1 MGLFNLFKKNGD
13 NNKEP
18 NPEDTML
25 TLNER
30 QKPTLK
36 SDTKPPSLGTAPPAQ
51 TQQAAPEVMLTP
63 DPQVNE
69 GQKTVYNFAE
79 EPAPEP
85 EQFARENLSTKSL
98 EKNINSM
105 PNVKK
110 LVIPSN
116 NEAMEQK
123 VEPTDTVFAER
134 VKLKQVD
141 LAGGEKEEENE
152 LTPSTNFIPG
162 EFIDLPISLLI
173 EHIDSTYL
181 SSNATTL
188 FDNSAKIRFTKDEVL
203 SIMAQGAFAVVGSAL
218 FARFPAGV
226 ASEKG
231 KTTSDVLEFPLD
243 KILTLV
249 PPDWFALQ
257 GQDNS
262 LTESLGNMSNP
273 FQDLEA
279 PVPEAN
285 PQEEPSPAPE
295 TKSSSNSLFDND
307 DEVSVEVTEDP
318 EETTLDS
325 MATLDQSAPPV
336 IEEEADPLET
346 MVQSSPPQTP
356 EVQDH
361 SSLETMIQEKPP
373 EVPAPAA
380 ESGPAPETND
390 TTLVVPVETIRAA
403 LNQEIFSNLPQNTY
417 LQIPRDRVLSSLAEG
432 VFRLTAQEI
441 DTFAGTSSINP
452 ANANSPVEVD
462 LGLIMGLIPPEWFAI
477 QGQDNTQNEILTN
490 MRDVFDDS
498 TFEEA
503 AKELEEAEEEKQ
515 PDSTGEGSE
524 EEQAVVVEDEA
535 EEVSIEE
542 EEEEAGDSLITGGIF
557 GKMNSLFDDDDEEE
571 EEVSIEEEE
580 EKAEITPPVIEEETQ
595 QEPSIAPPVIEEE
608 EEKAE
613 ITPPV
618 IEEETQQEPSIAPPV
633 IEEEIETRQ
642 ESNDEQTKLALP
654 PLNKPISVTPPSLV
668 EDKEEEAV
676 PVDSLQTITINRSDD
691 AIFDDGRVA
700 REQEKELERQVEK
713 VADQISQEET
723 VAQLPTETDSESPDD
738 ETKKVKNAGQVT
750 YRPIADEAPELT
762 DKSELRPSTAP
773 NGIDINR
780 SNLKDLCRL
789 HSAGEKLAQ
798 TLIEYREANG
808 DFKSINELINVPGVG
823 TSVYRS
829 LTGLRPSA
837 DLVGA
842 ERRINK
848 VVGLSTDTDFHLG
861 KIIKEAQT
869 KFGFKSLILSDKDG
883 FEICSSGDKSLL
895 ESNSELLA
903 ATTPQLFKKTK
914 HFLKQSNLPHP
925 EIFTFYLEDT
935 PVTFGIA
942 DEVFMVMV
950 HSSKWPEP
958 KHMKQCRELINELA
972 WFCSYRAIV

>member
-13 NNKEP
+13 NNNEQ
-18 NPEDTML
+18 NPEDQML

-30 QKPTLK
+30 QKPALK
-36 SDTKPPSLGTAPPAQ
+36 SETKPPGLDTAPPPQAQ
-51 TQQAAPEVMLTP
+51 QPAPEVMLTP
-63 DPQVNE
+63 DPQAPQSQNT
-69 GQKTVYNFAE
+69 QYDFSE

-85 EQFARENLSTKSL
+85 QQFARENLSTKSL
-98 EKNINSM
+98 EKNIQSI

-141 LAGGEKEEENE
+141 LGGDKEAPLVSE
-152 LTPSTNFIPG
+152 TNFIPG

-173 EHIDSTYL
+173 ENIDPQYL
-181 SSNATTL
+181 SRNATTL
-188 FDNSAKIRFTKDEVL
+188 FDNTAKIRFTKEEVL

-231 KTTSDVLEFPLD
+231 KSTQDVLEFPLD

-249 PPDWFALQ
+249 PPEWFALQ

-262 LTESLGNMSNP
+262 LTESLDNMSNP

-279 PVPEAN
+279 PE
-285 PQEEPSPAPE
+285 QEEKQEEKEVKEEKPA
-295 TKSSSNSLFDND
+295 SNSLFDND
-307 DEVSVEVTEDP
+307 DEISVEVSEDA
-318 EETTLDS
+318 EATTLDS
-325 MATLDQSAPPV
+325 LETMNQMVPPTIEEEEDDSLATMVQEKPPV
-336 IEEEADPLET
+336 IEEAAP
-346 MVQSSPPQTP
+346 
-356 EVQDH
+356 
-361 SSLETMIQEKPP
+361 
-373 EVPAPAA
+373 VPAAA
-380 ESGPAPETND
+380 EIPVSDD
-390 TTLVVPVETIRAA
+390 TTLVVPVEAISSA
-403 LNQEIFSNLPQNTY
+403 LNPETFSNLPKTAH
-417 LQIPRDRVLSSLAEG
+417 LKIPKERVLSFLAQG
-432 VFRLTAQEI
+432 AFKLSAQEI
-441 DTFAGTSSINP
+441 DTFTGTSSVSP
-452 ANANSPVEVD
+452 ENASQPVEID
-462 LGLIMGLIPPEWFAI
+462 LGMVMALIPPEWFAI
-477 QGQDNTQNEILTN
+477 QGQDNSQNEILTN

-503 AKELEEAEEEKQ
+503 AKELENTAPEENTDTNETVDEAVEIEVEEEE
-515 PDSTGEGSE
+515 S
-524 EEQAVVVEDEA
+524 VEI
-535 EEVSIEE
+535 EV
-542 EEEEAGDSLITGGIF
+542 EEEEAADSLITGGLF
-557 GKMNSLFDDDDEEE
+557 SKMNSLFEDDEEE
-571 EEVSIEEEE
+571 EESVEIEVEEEE
-580 EKAEITPPVIEEETQ
+580 EITAGTKPLLEEESKRPQEQAGEETKTATVGISKPIEVKPPITEQVSLTPPAAPTIEVKPPVTEQAPLTPPAAPTIEVKPPITEQASLTPPAAPTIEVKPPVTEEIKPPTIEEA
-595 QEPSIAPPVIEEE
+595 API
-608 EEKAE
+608 
-613 ITPPV
+613 
-618 IEEETQQEPSIAPPV
+618 
-633 IEEEIETRQ
+633 
-642 ESNDEQTKLALP
+642 
-654 PLNKPISVTPPSLV
+654 
-668 EDKEEEAV
+668 
-676 PVDSLQTITINRSDD
+676 DSLQTITINRADD
-691 AIFDDGRVA
+691 KTFDDQRES
-700 REQEKELERQVEK
+700 REQAKELEKQVEQAK
-713 VADQISQEET
+713 EQALNTAPESHPSSAPPNEPSVRDEEN
-723 VAQLPTETDSESPDD
+723 QKIKD
-738 ETKKVKNAGQVT
+738 AGQVT

-773 NGIDINR
+773 NGIDVNR

-798 TLIEYREANG
+798 TLIKYREENG

-848 VVGLSTDTDFHLG
+848 IVGLSTDKDYPLG
-861 KIIKEAQT
+861 KVITEAQT
-869 KFGFKSLILSDKDG
+869 KFDFKSIILSDKDG

-903 ATTPQLFKKTK
+903 ATTPQLFKKTR

-925 EIFTFYLEDT
+925 QIFTFYLEDT

-958 KHMKQCRELINELA
+958 KHMKQCRELINEMA